1 MDVRLNSWAY
11 VAPVLDRESILV
23 IAELDRAAQVAVCG
37 PDSPGPL
44 RRHCTAP
51 NRRLPY
57 ISTGGPW
64 LVCGREPLRHAP
76 GPQGGDEQA
85 SPPIAPGRWL
95 HVLTDAEPGRFLLQ
109 EEGGCNSGKTL
120 PHSSVRNWRG

>member
-44 RRHCTAP
+44 RQTLYRSEPATA
-51 NRRLPY
+51 
-57 ISTGGPW
+57 
-64 LVCGREPLRHAP
+64 
-76 GPQGGDEQA
+76 
-85 SPPIAPGRWL
+85 L
-95 HVLTDAEPGRFLLQ
+95 H
-109 EEGGCNSGKTL
+109 
-120 PHSSVRNWRG
+120 